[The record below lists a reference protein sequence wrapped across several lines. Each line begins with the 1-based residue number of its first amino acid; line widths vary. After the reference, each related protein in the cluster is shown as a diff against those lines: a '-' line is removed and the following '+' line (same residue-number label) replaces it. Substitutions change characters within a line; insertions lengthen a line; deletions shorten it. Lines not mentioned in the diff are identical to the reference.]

1 MSERFNYYD
10 KAEEKINKNSINE
23 FQYLFESYLNKKL
36 CLNLALEK
44 MFESQTVTKKYSL
57 KELVDDI
64 ILRSSQIIEKNWD
77 EIHKE
82 YPNITKEEA
91 TIISSYTC

>member
-10 KAEEKINKNSINE
+10 KDEEKINKNSINE
-23 FQYLFESYLNKKL
+23 YKYLFESYLNKEL

-44 MFESQTVTKKYSL
+44 MFESQTVTKKYSI

-64 ILRSSQIIEKNWD
+64 ILRSNQIIEKNWD

-82 YPNITKEEA
+82 YPNITKE
-91 TIISSYTC
+91 